1 MFVVFEGIDGAGKS
15 SLIEKVKEHYL
26 QQGVDVLA
34 LREPGSTQIGEEIR
48 KLILHETMSPKT
60 EVMLFFAARAELV
73 ETKIKPALNKGTL
86 VLLDRYSLS
95 TYAYQGAGR
104 GLDVPRLIEI
114 NDFVTNRLDPD
125 VAFVVDVPV
134 DVALKRSKKTDKFDN
149 ETVEFFER
157 VRETFVMCAK
167 FYNGF
172 VLLDG
177 TKPLEDLVKETV
189 QIIEMLWNSLSVG
202 GKKNPRFACPP

>member
-86 VLLDRYSLS
+86 VLLDR
-95 TYAYQGAGR
+95 
-104 GLDVPRLIEI
+104 
-114 NDFVTNRLDPD
+114 
-125 VAFVVDVPV
+125 
-134 DVALKRSKKTDKFDN
+134 
-149 ETVEFFER
+149 
-157 VRETFVMCAK
+157 
-167 FYNGF
+167 
-172 VLLDG
+172 
-177 TKPLEDLVKETV
+177 
-189 QIIEMLWNSLSVG
+189 
-202 GKKNPRFACPP
+202 

>member
-34 LREPGSTQIGEEIR
+34 LREPGSTQIGEKIR
-48 KLILHETMSPKT
+48 NLILHETMSPKT

-104 GLDVPRLIEI
+104 GLDVPILVEI
-114 NDFVTNRLDPD
+114 NDFVTNHLDPD

-157 VRETFVMCAK
+157 VRETFVMSAK
-167 FYNGF
+167 VYNGF

-189 QIIEMLWNSLSVG
+189 RIIEML
-202 GKKNPRFACPP
+202 

>member
-1 MFVVFEGIDGAGKS
+1 MFEGIDGAGKS

-34 LREPGSTQIGEEIR
+34 LREPGSTQIGEKIR
-48 KLILHETMSPKT
+48 NLILHETMSPKT

-104 GLDVPRLIEI
+104 GLDVPILVEI
-114 NDFVTNRLDPD
+114 NDFVTNHLDPD

-157 VRETFVMCAK
+157 VRETFVMSAK
-167 FYNGF
+167 VYNGF

-189 QIIEMLWNSLSVG
+189 RIIEML
-202 GKKNPRFACPP
+202 

>member
-34 LREPGSTQIGEEIR
+34 LREPGSTQIGEKIR

-73 ETKIKPALNKGTL
+73 ETKIQPALNKGTL

-104 GLDVPRLIEI
+104 GLDVPILIEI

-157 VRETFVMCAK
+157 VRETFVMLAK
-167 FYNGF
+167 VYNGF

-189 QIIEMLWNSLSVG
+189 RIIEML
-202 GKKNPRFACPP
+202 

>member
-104 GLDVPRLIEI
+104 GLDVPILIEI

-134 DVALKRSKKTDKFDN
+134 DVAMKRSKKTDKFDN

-157 VRETFVMCAK
+157 VREAFVMSAK
-167 FYNGF
+167 VYNGF

-189 QIIEMLWNSLSVG
+189 RIIEML
-202 GKKNPRFACPP
+202 

>member
-34 LREPGSTQIGEEIR
+34 LREPGSTQIGEKIR

-104 GLDVPRLIEI
+104 GLDVPILIEI
-114 NDFVTNRLDPD
+114 NDFATNHLDPD

-157 VRETFVMCAK
+157 VRETFVMLAK
-167 FYNGF
+167 VYNGF

-189 QIIEMLWNSLSVG
+189 RIIEML
-202 GKKNPRFACPP
+202 

>member
-104 GLDVPRLIEI
+104 GLDVPILIEI
-114 NDFVTNRLDPD
+114 NDFATNHLDPD
-125 VAFVVDVPV
+125 VAFVIDVPV

-157 VRETFVMCAK
+157 VRETFVMLAK
-167 FYNGF
+167 VYNGF

-189 QIIEMLWNSLSVG
+189 RIIEML
-202 GKKNPRFACPP
+202 

>member
-104 GLDVPRLIEI
+104 GLDVPILIEI
-114 NDFVTNRLDPD
+114 NDFATNHLDPD

-157 VRETFVMCAK
+157 VRETFVMSAK
-167 FYNGF
+167 LYNGF

-189 QIIEMLWNSLSVG
+189 RIIEML
-202 GKKNPRFACPP
+202 

>member
-1 MFVVFEGIDGAGKS
+1 MFVVFEGIDGSGKS

-34 LREPGSTQIGEEIR
+34 LREPGSTQIGEKIR
-48 KLILHETMSPKT
+48 ELILHETMSPKT

-104 GLDVPRLIEI
+104 GLDVPILIEI
-114 NDFVTNRLDPD
+114 NDFATNHLDPD
-125 VAFVVDVPV
+125 VAFVIDVPV

-157 VRETFVMCAK
+157 VRETFVMSAK
-167 FYNGF
+167 LYNGF

-189 QIIEMLWNSLSVG
+189 QIIEML
-202 GKKNPRFACPP
+202 

>member
-73 ETKIKPALNKGTL
+73 ETKIKPALDKGTL

-104 GLDVPRLIEI
+104 GLDVPILIEI
-114 NDFVTNRLDPD
+114 NDFATNHLDPD

-157 VRETFVMCAK
+157 VRETFVMSAK
-167 FYNGF
+167 LYNGF

-189 QIIEMLWNSLSVG
+189 RIIETL
-202 GKKNPRFACPP
+202 

>member
-73 ETKIKPALNKGTL
+73 ETKIQPALNKGTL

-104 GLDVPRLIEI
+104 GLDVPILLEI

-157 VRETFVMCAK
+157 VRETFVMLAK
-167 FYNGF
+167 VYNGF

-189 QIIEMLWNSLSVG
+189 RIIEML
-202 GKKNPRFACPP
+202 